1 MAPCTVVAGRL
12 SVLDSRDGVERGAL
26 LLLAPGICT
35 RAHDDVR
42 RSRPVPPVV
51 LASVSL
57 LAAACACTRSARDCA
72 PDPSSAAMIVIW
84 LALLLLSGC
93 CGAPTVA
100 AVRKA
105 WLEVKLPPDARATAL
120 LNEMTL
126 SEKVDMVHG
135 HPSGPGLAQNCSWGS
150 VNTTRTCVR
159 TLCFSSPPSPVPAV
173 PPPGPLCTVL

>member
-1 MAPCTVVAGRL
+1 
-12 SVLDSRDGVERGAL
+12 
-26 LLLAPGICT
+26 
-35 RAHDDVR
+35 
-42 RSRPVPPVV
+42 
-51 LASVSL
+51 
-57 LAAACACTRSARDCA
+57 
-72 PDPSSAAMIVIW
+72 MIVVW

-93 CGAPTVA
+93 CGVPTVA

-159 TLCFSSPPSPVPAV
+159 TLCFSPPPLPPSPPCRRQGLSVLYCSCCDMPCDSHYPVSAGTHSTSV
-173 PPPGPLCTVL
+173 SFQQIRDSAYLLCGWRMGPVVLLTTLPK